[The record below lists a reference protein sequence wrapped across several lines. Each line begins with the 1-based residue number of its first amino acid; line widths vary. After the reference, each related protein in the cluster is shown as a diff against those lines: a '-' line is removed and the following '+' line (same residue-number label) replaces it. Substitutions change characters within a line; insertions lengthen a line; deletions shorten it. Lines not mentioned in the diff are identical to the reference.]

1 MVYDFYPW
9 NLDVDVEG
17 TRLLYRD
24 NDYAGKRKV
33 NERFWQAMSDG
44 QKRFFHSLGV
54 DFMRVEADEKLY
66 NIPDDGDVQGGGI
79 SMKTIHF
86 LLHGSFL
93 AIPDFQGEL
102 YKDAEVFG
110 SQVPDSLKIVR
121 MPQEEA
127 LTVYEVDGWPCVFKH
142 PCFHFEQEKF
152 QKWNCG
158 YLLGSILLM
167 KDE

>member
-1 MVYDFYPW
+1 MVFDFYPW

-66 NIPDDGDVQGGGI
+66 NIPDKREAGG
-79 SMKTIHF
+79 SSPPRSTMNRKVH
-86 LLHGSFL
+86 
-93 AIPDFQGEL
+93 
-102 YKDAEVFG
+102 
-110 SQVPDSLKIVR
+110 
-121 MPQEEA
+121 
-127 LTVYEVDGWPCVFKH
+127 
-142 PCFHFEQEKF
+142 
-152 QKWNCG
+152 QKAP
-158 YLLGSILLM
+158 
-167 KDE
+167 